1 MARLKPEDTRQK
13 IMDSAQRLFV
23 ERGYFNTVIPDIV
36 RDSKISIGS
45 IYHHF
50 SNKQDL
56 AKALYEETLQSF
68 TREMHSCTDPLTD
81 VKNKLYA
88 MVQFIYTL
96 CEDSP
101 IQMEYMLFVRH
112 NEIFPEQVPICL
124 SEPFQAVEEW
134 IEDGIASGDVIPGQP
149 LLLAGV
155 FMGGILKV
163 VELKLRGVLKEP
175 LPEVVDKTFT
185 LAWRSIAK

>member
-1 MARLKPEDTRQK
+1 MVRLKPEDTRQR

-36 RDSKISIGS
+36 RDSEISIGS

-50 SNKQDL
+50 ANKQDL
-56 AKALYEETLQSF
+56 AKALYQETLQTF
-68 TREMHSCTDPLTD
+68 LREMHSCIDHITG
-81 VKNKLYA
+81 VKNKLNA
-88 MVQFIYTL
+88 MVQLIYTL
-96 CEDSP
+96 CEDNP
-101 IQMEYMLFVRH
+101 VQMEYMLFMRH
-112 NEIFPEQVPICL
+112 NEIFPEHVPICL

-134 IEDGIASGDVIPGQP
+134 IEDGIASGEITPGLP
-149 LLLAGV
+149 LLMAGV

-163 VELKLRGVLKEP
+163 IELKLRGVLKKP
-175 LPEVVDKTFT
+175 LPEVVNQTFT

>member
-1 MARLKPEDTRQK
+1 MVRLKPEETRQR

-36 RDSKISIGS
+36 SDSEISIGS

-50 SNKQDL
+50 ANKQDL
-56 AKALYEETLQSF
+56 AKALYQETLQTF
-68 TREMHSCTDPLTD
+68 LREMHSSTDHLTG
-81 VKNKLYA
+81 VKNKLNA

-96 CEDSP
+96 CEDNP
-101 IQMEYMLFVRH
+101 IQMEYMLFMRH
-112 NEIFPEQVPICL
+112 NEIFPEHVPICL
-124 SEPFQAVEEW
+124 SEPFQAVEAW
-134 IEDGIASGDVIPGQP
+134 IEDGIASGDVTPGLP
-149 LLLAGV
+149 LLMAGV

-163 VELKLRGVLKEP
+163 IELKLRGVLEKP
-175 LPEVVDKTFT
+175 LPEVVNQTFT